1 MAGGWLVGELLSW
14 PGWPDRAIRHS
25 RHGGCCAAPTSFV
38 RFLLKS
44 RDSAFRCSVVISDS
58 SSTSRTAEQIDQ
70 LVREHLP
77 LVGYIVR
84 ETLSRVPGHVHR
96 DDLASAGMYA
106 LVVAAQRYDDSRGI
120 PFNRYVT
127 TRIRGAIMDELRG
140 MDWASR
146 SVRRRARELDDIR
159 SQLGTKLGRTPTDAE
174 VAQALGVGVDE
185 LTANQQ
191 DVSRAMVASLQ
202 EVQEAGA
209 EGLLPSGGPA
219 PHEIV
224 EHRERV
230 GYLHDA
236 VAKLPERLRT
246 VVEGSF
252 FAERPMTEI
261 AEELGVSESRV
272 SQMRTEALSLLKGAL
287 NTALDPQLVEEHP
300 NPNGAAARR
309 RNAYY
314 AEVASHR
321 SFASRLAG
329 EKVPAQTA

>member
-1 MAGGWLVGELLSW
+1 LWQPPYLLSVF
-14 PGWPDRAIRHS
+14 PSSPATLRPD
-25 RHGGCCAAPTSFV
+25 V
-38 RFLLKS
+38 RVVTT
-44 RDSAFRCSVVISDS
+44 DSP
-58 SSTSRTAEQIDQ
+58 STRRSAQEIDA
-70 LVREHLP
+70 LVRQHMP
-77 LVGYIVR
+77 LVGYVVR
-84 ETLSRVPGHVHR
+84 ETLARVPSHVNR

-106 LVVAAQRYDDSRGI
+106 LVVAAQRYDDERGI

-146 SVRRRARELDDIR
+146 SVRRRARELDETR
-159 SQLGTKLGRTPTDAE
+159 AQLGTQLGRTPNDAE

-185 LTANQQ
+185 LAANQQ

-209 EGLLPSGGPA
+209 DGLLPSGGPA

-246 VVEGSF
+246 VVEGCF
-252 FAERPMTEI
+252 FGERPMTEI

-287 NTALDPQLVEEHP
+287 NTALDPHLVEEHP
-300 NPNGAAARR
+300 NPTGAAARR
-309 RNAYY
+309 RNTYY

-329 EKVPAQTA
+329 EKIPARIA

>member
-1 MAGGWLVGELLSW
+1 V
-14 PGWPDRAIRHS
+14 
-25 RHGGCCAAPTSFV
+25 TSN
-38 RFLLKS
+38 
-44 RDSAFRCSVVISDS
+44 S
-58 SSTSRTAEQIDQ
+58 SSTGRTAQEIDM

-77 LVGYIVR
+77 LVGYVVR
-84 ETLSRVPGHVHR
+84 ETLSRVPGHVNR

-106 LVVAAQRYDDSRGI
+106 LVVAAQRYDEERGI

-146 SVRRRARELDDIR
+146 SVRRRSRELDEIKSR
-159 SQLGTKLGRTPTDAE
+159 LATQLGRTPSDAE
-174 VAQALGVGVDE
+174 AAQALGVSIAE
-185 LTANQQ
+185 LAAHQH

-202 EVQEAGA
+202 AVQEHSP
-209 EGLLPSGGPA
+209 EGLLPSGGPT
-219 PHEIV
+219 PHELL

-230 GYLHDA
+230 GYLQDA
-236 VAKLPERLRT
+236 VAKLPERLQT
-246 VVEGSF
+246 VVEGYF
-252 FAERPMTEI
+252 FAERPMAEI

-272 SQMRTEALSLLKGAL
+272 SQMRSEALALLKGAL
-287 NTALDPQLVEEHP
+287 NHSLDPHLAEVP
-300 NPNGAAARR
+300 ANPGGAAARR

-329 EKVPAQTA
+329 ERIPAKTA